1 MLYTRLSLTTPS
13 RAWSTAGSGAVR
25 SKPMTS
31 IPMLLL
37 SWTVLCVMRKL
48 VTFPFTTSDSLEP
61 VFRVMHLIAI
71 DDQVGDGGLGVGTV
85 HCDADSVAATAGG
98 VTTGKS

>member
-1 MLYTRLSLTTPS
+1 M
-13 RAWSTAGSGAVR
+13 R

-37 SWTVLCVMRKL
+37 SWTTLCVMRKF

-61 VFRVMHLIAI
+61 VLR
-71 DDQVGDGGLGVGTV
+71 
-85 HCDADSVAATAGG
+85 
-98 VTTGKS
+98 